1 MSVTGVAVLGATGS
15 IGRSAA
21 QVLERFPERFR
32 VTGLVARS
40 NTAELVRQAEQFRAG
55 ITITTDPEKF
65 RELRGAL
72 SPSLPCAAGW
82 DPVLEL
88 VTAPETDI
96 VLCAIVGTGGLEPV
110 LAALR
115 AGKRVAL
122 ASKEVLVLAGEVVER
137 TLDASPQAELIPVDS
152 EHSAI
157 FQCLCGRKRTELKTI
172 YLTASGGAFRDWPRE
187 RLASATPEDALAH
200 PTWNMGPKV
209 TIDSAS
215 LMNKALEM
223 IEARHLFRARPEQIE
238 VLIHPQSI
246 VHSMVE
252 LTDSGCIAQLSR
264 PDMRFAI
271 QYALT
276 FPDRVDGGLPE
287 LDFRKL
293 LHLDL
298 RLPEPGRYPALD
310 FARAAMRAGGTLPGV
325 LNAANEVAV
334 ERFRKGEI
342 RFPSIWEIVGR
353 TMEHH
358 RVEPQQELETI
369 RAADAWARQFA
380 AELQVP

>member
-1 MSVTGVAVLGATGS
+1 
-15 IGRSAA
+15 
-21 QVLERFPERFR
+21 
-32 VTGLVARS
+32 
-40 NTAELVRQAEQFRAG
+40 
-55 ITITTDPEKF
+55 
-65 RELRGAL
+65 
-72 SPSLPCAAGW
+72 
-82 DPVLEL
+82 
-88 VTAPETDI
+88 
-96 VLCAIVGTGGLEPV
+96 
-110 LAALR
+110 
-115 AGKRVAL
+115 
-122 ASKEVLVLAGEVVER
+122 
-137 TLDASPQAELIPVDS
+137 
-152 EHSAI
+152 
-157 FQCLCGRKRTELKTI
+157 
-172 YLTASGGAFRDWPRE
+172 
-187 RLASATPEDALAH
+187 
-200 PTWNMGPKV
+200 MGPKV

-380 AELQVP
+380 EELQVP